1 MIVSRVLTDKFSESG
16 EKVIRRAFDLS
27 NSLNHHLLSVAH
39 IFTALSDVENELFV
53 QTMRSIGVNPKSV
66 TQLLEQELAKK
77 PQYLGRQ
84 VDFPEQTWELLN
96 HAMKRSRSRGSN
108 LIESYDIF
116 AGLFMDPEGLPVD
129 ILRRLGIDPVS
140 GAETISQLIR
150 AREEQATNPKR
161 SAAP

>member
-1 MIVSRVLTDKFSESG
+1 MIVSRVLTDKFSENG
-16 EKVIRRAFDLS
+16 QEVIRRAFELTS
-27 NSLNHHLLSVAH
+27 SLNHHMLSVAH
-39 IFTALSDVENELFV
+39 IFTALSDVERELFV
-53 QTMRSIGVNPKSV
+53 QTMRSVGVNPLSV

-84 VDFPEQTWELLN
+84 VDFPEQTWDLLN
-96 HAMKRSRSRGSN
+96 HALRRSRSRGSK

-116 AGLFMDPEGLPVD
+116 VGLFVDPEGLPVE

-140 GAETISQLIR
+140 GAETITQLIR